1 MGRNY
6 EALGEYGAAREEYI
20 CAYYM
25 VPCRLYPLV
34 RLMRMEIA
42 LGNDGDEGLRKDVHS
57 WQAIFLDCRRLIV
70 RRMSAILLLIV
81 TVRPHQPFFVCDRLP
96 ILTMIP
102 NRTGQNSSCL
112 PTLNQPGYTDLRG

>member
-20 CAYYM
+20 RAYYM

-42 LGNDGDEGLRKDVHS
+42 LGNDGDADRIGEKIVFMPVHDGHS
-57 WQAIFLDCRRLIV
+57 LMRRLHDE
-70 RRMSAILLLIV
+70 

>member
-20 CAYYM
+20 RAYYM

-57 WQAIFLDCRRLIV
+57 WQAIFFGLQTFNCPSDVRDTPVDCDGET
-70 RRMSAILLLIV
+70 AP
-81 TVRPHQPFFVCDRLP
+81 TVF
-96 ILTMIP
+96 
-102 NRTGQNSSCL
+102 CL
-112 PTLNQPGYTDLRG
+112 